1 MNKLVPVC
9 LVVIQVASII
19 YLAIT
24 GDIIPSSA
32 FLLILELLFVIFG
45 LWAMAEMKFR
55 FNIFPSLLKNSKLT
69 ASGPYKLVRH
79 PMYTSAILITLIWII
94 NDFTYI
100 RLSAWIILVIV
111 LNLKA
116 IYEEKILDEEF
127 PEYKI
132 YTSKTKKL
140 IPYLY

>member
-1 MNKLVPVC
+1 MNKFVSVC
-9 LVVIQVASII
+9 LVTIQVASIM

-32 FLLILELLFVIFG
+32 FLLILEILFVIFG

-55 FNIFPSLLKNSKLT
+55 FNIFPSLLNNSSLIS
-69 ASGPYKLVRH
+69 SGPYKLVRH
-79 PMYTSAILITLIWII
+79 PMYTSTIFITFIWII

-100 RLSAWIILVIV
+100 RLSAWIMLVIV
-111 LNLKA
+111 LNLKTF
-116 IYEEKILDEEF
+116 YEEKILDEEF

-132 YTSKTKKL
+132 YKSKTKKL
-140 IPYLY
+140 IPFLY